1 MLHWFFRSCDFKANG
16 RKLFIILN
24 RVKKNGGKFIAPT
37 KLAFLLLEKDEGG
50 KRKWREGRG
59 LNPQPPAG
67 QAGALTD

>member
-37 KLAFLLLEKDEGG
+37 KLAFLFLEKDEGG
-50 KRKWREGRG
+50 KRKWRE
-59 LNPQPPAG
+59 
-67 QAGALTD
+67 